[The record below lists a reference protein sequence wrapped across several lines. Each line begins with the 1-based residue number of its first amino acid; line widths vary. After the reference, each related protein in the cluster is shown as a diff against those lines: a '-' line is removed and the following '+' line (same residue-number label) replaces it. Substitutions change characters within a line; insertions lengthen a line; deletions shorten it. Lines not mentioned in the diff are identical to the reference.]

1 MNPLQA
7 AINRLAT
14 ATSVLILVPGSSGD
28 GLAAGLALR
37 AFLRKL
43 DKDAVVLGLE
53 TVAEKFHFL
62 PHVSEVLADVD
73 LTKSFVIDVSA
84 KRTAVSELTYK
95 KEDDKLSIFLKPASG
110 SLSEQDISF
119 RTSSF
124 PYDLVVVLGVGSFEQ
139 LGNFYA
145 SHTDLFFETPVLNID
160 FRATNENY
168 GQINLVNLS
177 ATSCSEIVLDLIN
190 EFEVSLL
197 DDIIATQLLA
207 GIIAETNSF
216 QHIRTTPQTF
226 IKASQLVSL
235 GAKQQEIIGNLYKT
249 KSLGLL
255 KLWGRVLA
263 RLNQEE
269 SIGLV
274 HSAVNTNDIIRS
286 GANMNDVENIIKE
299 MGAQLT
305 FAKLFVFFAEV
316 SPTQT
321 SAYILSHLPFNLP
334 EMFADLNPKPLNGQG
349 ITMTINEGLAQAEE
363 LVIGKLKAESVKLNI
378 SL

>member
-1 MNPLQA
+1 MNPIQV
-7 AINRLAT
+7 AINRLAS
-14 ATSVLILVPGSSGD
+14 ASSILILVPGSSGD

-53 TVAEKFHFL
+53 TISERFLFL
-62 PHVSEVLADVD
+62 PHISEVLASVD

-84 KRTAVSELTYK
+84 KRTQVSELTYK
-95 KEDDKLSIFLKPASG
+95 KEDDKLSIFLKPAAG
-110 SLSEQDISF
+110 NLTEQDISF
-119 RTSSF
+119 RTSNF

-197 DDIIATQLLA
+197 DEIIATQLLA

-235 GAKQQEIIGNLYKT
+235 GAKQQDIIGNLYKT

-263 RLNQEE
+263 KLEQDEA
-269 SIGLV
+269 IGLV
-274 HSAVNTNDIIRS
+274 YSAVNTNDIIRS
-286 GANMNDVENIIKE
+286 GANMSDVENIIKE
-299 MGAQLT
+299 MGLQLT
-305 FAKLFVFFAEV
+305 FAKMFVFFAEI

-334 EMFADLNPKPLNGQG
+334 EMFNEHPVRLINGQA
-349 ITMTINEGLAQAEE
+349 INLTLNEGLEAAQQRI
-363 LVIGKLKAESVKLNI
+363 IGKLKAEAIRLNI
-378 SL
+378 SF